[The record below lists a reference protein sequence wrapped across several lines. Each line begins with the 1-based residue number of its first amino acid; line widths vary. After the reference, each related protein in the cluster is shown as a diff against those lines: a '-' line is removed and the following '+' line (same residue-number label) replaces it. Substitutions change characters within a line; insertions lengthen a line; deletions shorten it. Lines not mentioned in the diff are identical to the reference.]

1 MTHLNSVNDLR
12 EYIKGLGEFRARPIV
27 AGQHPTLYLDQS
39 QGAMIEG
46 IREKDYLF
54 SPCKNWVEP
63 HEQMGLSFS
72 AGWNHLKDQIKLK
85 RKWNKDKPIDINW
98 LLASFELPA
107 GLKFVQDTRDN
118 QHYLLT
124 VTERMTIDALAAK
137 LLMIAD
143 RMAVYPHVER
153 FLK

>member
-1 MTHLNSVNDLR
+1 
-12 EYIKGLGEFRARPIV
+12 
-27 AGQHPTLYLDQS
+27 
-39 QGAMIEG
+39 
-46 IREKDYLF
+46 
-54 SPCKNWVEP
+54 
-63 HEQMGLSFS
+63 
-72 AGWNHLKDQIKLK
+72 
-85 RKWNKDKPIDINW
+85 
-98 LLASFELPA
+98 LASFELPA

-124 VTERMTIDALAAK
+124 VTERMTIDALVAK